1 MKTLTFSVP
10 GIPFSKKRHRTV
22 PLLQCNGC
30 GKKTQ
35 GQYKE
40 CPDCGQGM
48 RFLTNLAYSD
58 SETTRFENL
67 VAYAA
72 QQAMKQQGI
81 EMFTGAIRVSPTFW
95 FPIPVS
101 RACKKHIVPSGGG
114 NVEGNET
121 PQSGVGSGIREY
133 PQQTGASPAAP
144 SRYDGCKKLHPGD
157 YHTQKPDRDNLDK
170 AINDGMNGVVFP
182 DDCIICDG
190 QIRKF
195 WANEGRAE
203 IVVESLEG

>member
-1 MKTLTFSVP
+1 MAKSLTFTVP
-10 GIPFSKKRHRTV
+10 GVPFSKRRHRTV

-72 QQAMKQQGI
+72 QQAMKQQGV

-101 RACKKHIVPSGGG
+101 RACKKHTEP
-114 NVEGNET
+114 T
-121 PQSGVGSGIREY
+121 H
-133 PQQTGASPAAP
+133 
-144 SRYDGCKKLHPGD
+144 DCKRLHAGD
-157 YHTQKPDRDNLDK
+157 WHTQKPDRDNLDK
-170 AINDGMNGVVFP
+170 AINDGMNGIVFP

-190 QIRKF
+190 RIQKF
-195 WANEGRAE
+195 WANECRAE
-203 IVVESLEG
+203 IVVEEL